1 MTVAPPPLAFD
12 RAGDPIAIDAN
23 AAFFRVVHARAGSP
37 MAVQDLD
44 GGGALFVSI
53 SCSPS
58 ELRERSGVGSFT
70 LIQVDENRI
79 TIEKADR
86 AYVEILPEKPK
97 PKIEEN
103 ALTTAFNQLTT
114 LLLKSQEEQRAVMRE
129 LSGAV
134 TAVTKINTEALEVL
148 AKLATGQP
156 IRELEV
162 VQHHVGGSQQPPQ
175 ADAVQKALEVF
186 GPMIMQ
192 LGPLAVAWLRKKVG
206 EEPLPQAQLAAAG
219 VQS

>member
-23 AAFFRVVHARAGSP
+23 AVFFRVVHARAGSP

-44 GGGALFVSI
+44 GGGTLFVPI
-53 SCSPS
+53 SCSPAA
-58 ELRERSGVGSFT
+58 LRERSGVGSFT

-97 PKIEEN
+97 PKVEEN

-206 EEPLPQAQLAAAG
+206 EEPVPQAQLAAAG